1 MMSQNQKIINDMK
14 KGKRQ
19 RKDETDT
26 FTYKAEHTG
35 DVRNSDAY
43 SM

>member
-1 MMSQNQKIINDMK
+1 MK

-43 SM
+43 SDTM